1 MDETQHTLIT
11 KLKIWK
17 KWKMK
22 WKIFILKNI
31 SFKFNVRV
39 RPDDVLKVDVCHLTE
54 TYHRFYP
61 KKSGGSIWPNLWF
74 FKTFFRGGMKLL
86 FFVSFNIII
95 SGIFPEN
102 VIEIPQIV
110 QKIWKFSLSIL
121 IIFDNFSGFFWGFLV
136 TNKLMTS
143 VYNRRCQYFFTL
155 NLI

>member
-1 MDETQHTLIT
+1 MDETQHTLILIT

-61 KKSGGSIWPNLWF
+61 KKFGVQFDRTCDFSKHFLEGAWNFCFLWV
-74 FKTFFRGGMKLL
+74 L
-86 FFVSFNIII
+86 
-95 SGIFPEN
+95 
-102 VIEIPQIV
+102 
-110 QKIWKFSLSIL
+110 IL
-121 IIFDNFSGFFWGFLV
+121 
-136 TNKLMTS
+136 
-143 VYNRRCQYFFTL
+143 
-155 NLI
+155 

>member
-54 TYHRFYP
+54 T
-61 KKSGGSIWPNLWF
+61 
-74 FKTFFRGGMKLL
+74 
-86 FFVSFNIII
+86 
-95 SGIFPEN
+95 
-102 VIEIPQIV
+102 
-110 QKIWKFSLSIL
+110 
-121 IIFDNFSGFFWGFLV
+121 
-136 TNKLMTS
+136 
-143 VYNRRCQYFFTL
+143 
-155 NLI
+155 

>member
-1 MDETQHTLIT
+1 
-11 KLKIWK
+11 
-17 KWKMK
+17 MK

-31 SFKFNVRV
+31 WFKFNARV
-39 RPDDVLKVDVCHLTE
+39 RPDDILKVDVCHLTE

-61 KKSGGSIWPNLWF
+61 KTSRGSMWPNLWF
-74 FKTFFRGGMKLL
+74 FKTFCRGGGGGVKLL

-95 SGIFPEN
+95 SRIFPEN

-110 QKIWKFSLSIL
+110 QKIWKFSLLIL
-121 IIFDNFSGFFWGFLV
+121 IIFDNFSGFFWDFLV
-136 TNKLMTS
+136 TNKLMAS